1 MGCEH
6 TRQLAAELALG
17 IADGADRARI
27 LARVAECADCRRELE
42 RQAATADSLLLLA
55 PEHEPPA
62 GFELAVLR
70 EIEPPP
76 RQTASHD
83 PAATRLR
90 RSRRGR
96 GRDHGGGMLLGFG
109 DDRRLAARR
118 WRARSSSRVTVAESP
133 SPIRT
138 GLRCLGRVASA
149 RPPFACSLHAPSI

>member
-1 MGCEH
+1 MTADAPCDE
-6 TRQLAAELALG
+6 TCDLLPELALG

-96 GRDHGGGMLLGFG
+96 GRDHGGGCC
-109 DDRRLAARR
+109 
-118 WRARSSSRVTVAESP
+118 S
-133 SPIRT
+133 
-138 GLRCLGRVASA
+138 ASA
-149 RPPFACSLHAPSI
+149 TIAGSPRGGGARGAHRA